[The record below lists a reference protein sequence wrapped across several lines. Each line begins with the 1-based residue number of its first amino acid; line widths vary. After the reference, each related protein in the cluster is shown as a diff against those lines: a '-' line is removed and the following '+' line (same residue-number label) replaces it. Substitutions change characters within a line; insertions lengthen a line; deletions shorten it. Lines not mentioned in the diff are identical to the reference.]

1 MDDKGLTSVAG
12 RYYILRGLFSIPTGL
27 LLVASGLMNMPPIG
41 DQRVTGPVV
50 IFFWVVVAVAAAGY
64 LLVARYYQKNFGRV
78 DPSRNTKL
86 RLAAWTGLAVVAISA
101 GITADSQLDLP
112 ITAYGALY
120 AVSMLLYYHF
130 IVGLKPYHWVLL
142 GGLALLCL
150 TPVWGGF
157 ESKVAVAMI
166 PMGVAT
172 VGVGLF
178 DHKELVRSIGRA
190 RAGIAGDVNA
200 SA

>member
-12 RYYILRGLFSIPTGL
+12 RYYILRGLFSVPTGL
-27 LLVASGLMNMPPIG
+27 LLVAAGIFNMPPIG
-41 DQRVTGPVV
+41 DQRVTGRAV
-50 IFFWVVVAVAAAGY
+50 IFFWVAVAIAAAGY
-64 LLVARYYQKNFGRV
+64 LAAARYYQKNFGRV
-78 DPSRNTKL
+78 DPSRKIKV
-86 RLAAWTGLAVVAISA
+86 RLAGWTAIAVVAISA
-101 GITADSQLDLP
+101 GIMLDSQRDLP
-112 ITAYGALY
+112 VTAYGALY
-120 AVSMLLYYHF
+120 GISMLLYYHF

-157 ESKVAVAMI
+157 ENKAAMAMI

-172 VGVGLF
+172 IGVGLF
-178 DHKELVRSIGRA
+178 DHKELVRSIGRV
-190 RAGIAGDVNA
+190 REGMVGDFNA